1 MALPPVTDPVLM
13 AEFMK
18 RNIKAKITILDAVKD
33 HIIPHVY
40 GKAFAYEMWASLCK
54 LYQSSNQ
61 NRLMVLQKKLRSIE
75 MIKAES
81 VTSYLSRSLRLVM
94 SWRLLER

>member
-18 RNIKAKITILDAVKD
+18 RNIKAKITILDAIKD
-33 HIIPHVY
+33 HIISHVY

-61 NRLMVLQKKLRSIE
+61 N
-75 MIKAES
+75 
-81 VTSYLSRSLRLVM
+81 
-94 SWRLLER
+94 